1 MDPNFLVVREM
12 HTFIMLCGASF
23 QLYNTG
29 IWNISAV
36 KLPDNLC
43 FEILLFISWELYY
56 ISQLGKL
63 NLLLPQAFPTYK
75 TFNILTC
82 KAAHDGG
89 GKLLST
95 IGAASLSV
103 TGLRLNWKNREID
116 RIHNDVRSL
125 IVDMLVFGFDI
136 DSSCISQLYGA
147 DSPLTLA
154 PLKSQA
160 ISFARGRIQQTVNKF
175 ATRRFLT
182 SNRRKRASIK
192 LTIHESFDPSLQNEM
207 DH

>member
-43 FEILLFISWELYY
+43 FEIL
-56 ISQLGKL
+56 
-63 NLLLPQAFPTYK
+63 LLLPQAFPTYK

-192 LTIHESFDPSLQNEM
+192 LKANGRMRGYWSKKWEEIGE
-207 DH
+207 